1 MNQEIILK
9 DFDVLEGLMK
19 GVYPSIFIEMASKVI
34 SMIRTFNKV
43 PVITSSFREG
53 DPGVHGSF
61 RGLDFRT
68 HYLRT
73 SEIEDLIEKI
83 NSRYIYDPKR
93 LEKKV
98 LMYHDIGKGPHL
110 HLQSHPNTVRI

>member
-19 GVYPSIFIEMASKVI
+19 GVYPSILIIMASEVI
-34 SMIRTFNKV
+34 SMIRAFNKKLV
-43 PVITSSFREG
+43 LTSSFREG

-68 HYLRT
+68 HELRS
-73 SEIEDLIEKI
+73 SEIENIVEKI

-93 LEKKV
+93 PEMKV
-98 LMYHDIGKGPHL
+98 LMYHDIGKGLHL
-110 HLQSHPNTVRI
+110 HLQSHPNTVRV